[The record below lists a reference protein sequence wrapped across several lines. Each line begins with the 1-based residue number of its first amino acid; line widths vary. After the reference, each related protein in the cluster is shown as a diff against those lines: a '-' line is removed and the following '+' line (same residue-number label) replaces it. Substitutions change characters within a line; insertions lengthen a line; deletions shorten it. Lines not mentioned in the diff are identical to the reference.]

1 MIVMSQAQQRLPAR
15 EDTHQ
20 NPPYHDVP
28 LHLEA
33 ISSDALANT
42 FLSTKKLA
50 NEEGPKNQTAKRLR
64 DIDSEVDKL
73 DRNDLQQHLGSPYR
87 SDIGP
92 ASQFLIFSSQENVEN
107 ENFLENN
114 DCSSSNKL
122 MRAVDTT
129 KGVVAETSKETG
141 ICVKPLARIADDE
154 TIRKNHTPACRYNLV
169 RTALLRFKEL
179 YGNQCV
185 KRGFSVPVGSLEWP
199 EETWGIRLD
208 LVRSNPF
215 SYPFQSNPILSY
227 SVLLDIKSYR
237 SGEISLEV

>member
-1 MIVMSQAQQRLPAR
+1 MSQAQQCLPAS
-15 EDTHQ
+15 EDTRQ

-64 DIDSEVDKL
+64 DIDSEVDRL

-114 DCSSSNKL
+114 DCRTGNKI
-122 MRAVDTT
+122 RT
-129 KGVVAETSKETG
+129 KGVVAETPKETG

-154 TIRKNHTPACRYNLV
+154 IIRKNHTPACRYNLV

-185 KRGFSVPVGSLEWP
+185 KRGFSVPVGSLDWP

-215 SYPFQSNPILSY
+215 SYPFQSYPILSY
-227 SVLLDIKSYR
+227 LTSNLTDLVKYL
-237 SGEISLEV
+237 

>member
-15 EDTHQ
+15 EDARQ
-20 NPPYHDVP
+20 NPPYYDVP

-33 ISSDALANT
+33 ISTDALANT
-42 FLSTKKLA
+42 FPSTKKLA
-50 NEEGPKNQTAKRLR
+50 NEEGPKNGTAKRPR

-73 DRNDLQQHLGSPYR
+73 DRNGFQQHLGSPCR
-87 SDIGP
+87 SDMGP
-92 ASQFLIFSSQENVEN
+92 SSQFLIFSCQENVEN

-114 DCSSSNKL
+114 DCSSGNKL
-122 MRAVDTT
+122 LRAFDTT
-129 KGVVAETSKETG
+129 KGAVAETPNETG
-141 ICVKPLARIADDE
+141 ICVEPLARIADDE
-154 TIRKNHTPACRYNLV
+154 TIRKNHTPACRYNVV

-185 KRGFSVPVGSLEWP
+185 KRGFSVPLGSSEWP

-215 SYPFQSNPILSY
+215 SYPLQSYPILFC
-227 SVLLDIKSYR
+227 LT
-237 SGEISLEV
+237 